1 MQEQIET
8 LLRTQTE
15 TPTQQLNLQHE
26 AMRALK
32 ARLDSLD
39 GEILP

>member
-1 MQEQIET
+1 MQEQT
-8 LLRTQTE
+8 KALLRTQTE
-15 TPTQQLNLQHE
+15 TLTQQLKLQHE

-32 ARLDSLD
+32 VRLDGLD